1 MTSTGTENR
10 SSQCLSYTERTVRE
24 KEKSHS
30 RKEGLGGVLW
40 VYKVGLVDGLP
51 SVLTSDQRGD
61 GLPNVLTSDQRGD
74 GLPCVPT
81 SDQRGDGLPSVL
93 TSDQI
98 ADRLSF
104 IKIFVCVCVCARKS
118 DQN

>member
-1 MTSTGTENR
+1 M
-10 SSQCLSYTERTVRE
+10 
-24 KEKSHS
+24 
-30 RKEGLGGVLW
+30 
-40 VYKVGLVDGLP
+40 YKVGLVDGLP

-61 GLPNVLTSDQRGD
+61 GLPSVLTSDQRGD
-74 GLPCVPT
+74 GLP
-81 SDQRGDGLPSVL
+81 DVL

-104 IKIFVCVCVCARKS
+104 IKILCVCVCARKS